1 MSVRA
6 VEAELNGL
14 LLGRGER
21 GCNQRPYRPPHSL
34 EIAADEKADREF
46 ATCRLLVKYVGI
58 GDEQRNPR
66 GVACFAI
73 AAMVIL

>member
-1 MSVRA
+1 MSDHA
-6 VEAELNGL
+6 VEAESNGL

-21 GCNQRPYRPPHSL
+21 GCNQRPYRTPHSQ

-58 GDEQRNPR
+58 GDEQRNPCFL
-66 GVACFAI
+66 VCFAI
-73 AAMVIL
+73 AAMVIM